1 METDDVKVMRKSV
14 YEAECS
20 MLLSPSS
27 SSSLKQHPAHLHI
40 DILPEFQRQGWGSK
54 LLEAFYGKMREV
66 GVEGVHLGVL
76 RQSEG
81 ALKFYIGG
89 GWRVCGEVLDGG
101 VSGEVGVDG
110 RAVCLVR
117 RV

>member
-1 METDDVKVMRKSV
+1 MKVMRKSV

-27 SSSLKQHPAHLHI
+27 SSSLKQYPAHLHI
-40 DILPEFQRQGWGSK
+40 DILPDFQRQGWGSK

-66 GVEGVHLGVL
+66 GVGGVHLGVL
-76 RQSEG
+76 RESEG
-81 ALKFYIGG
+81 ALKFYEGG